1 MKHPKSKHIIKDEK
15 RDIFRY
21 VNHKPE
27 ISAVI
32 DAIAH
37 PFAAGTFYYFIHCST
52 HADFSFVSDSI
63 NNVLGYN
70 KEDFTPGFLA
80 KILHPDDKNQFGDK
94 ELISLSFLKKQISVE
109 EISSLKVA
117 FLLRLKHAKGKYI
130 TLLHQARP
138 IRVSEAGKILETIY
152 VHTDISYLNVSVDN
166 RVSIISKNN
175 HSQISIDATTNKL
188 LPRNCLMKNFSS
200 RELEII
206 KYVGQGMNVNE
217 IADILFISP
226 HTVSTHKKNILRKS
240 KCQNFT
246 ELIARCIK
254 EGLA

>member
-1 MKHPKSKHIIKDEK
+1 MKYPKSKNIIKNVN
-15 RDIFRY
+15 RDIFRF

-27 ISAVI
+27 ISSII

-37 PFAAGTFYYFIHCST
+37 PFAAGNFYYFIHYST
-52 HADFSFVSDSI
+52 HAEFSFVSDSI
-63 NNVLGYN
+63 KNVLGYN

-94 ELISLSFLKKQISVE
+94 ELISLSFLKKQISGDD
-109 EISSLKVA
+109 ISSYKLA
-117 FLLRLKHAKGKYI
+117 FLLRIKNANGKYI

-138 IRVSEAGKILETIY
+138 IRVSEAGEILETIY

-166 RVSIISKNN
+166 RVSLISKNN
-175 HSQISIDATTNKL
+175 HSQISIDATTNQL

-206 KYVGQGMNVNE
+206 KYVGQGMSVNE

-246 ELIARCIK
+246 ELIARCLK
-254 EGLA
+254 VGLI